1 MTDEP
6 NACDLAIARHRA
18 AVQALI
24 DRQSGDPARP
34 VNASLTL
41 TGAPTTKELI
51 DEVDAASAEVDAAC
65 EGRGPSR

>member
-18 AVQALI
+18 AMQALA
-24 DRQSGDPARP
+24 DMADPKSP
-34 VNASLTL
+34 VSLSHAITGKPTL
-41 TGAPTTKELI
+41 AELWKEA
-51 DEVDAASAEVDAAC
+51 DAASAEVDAAC